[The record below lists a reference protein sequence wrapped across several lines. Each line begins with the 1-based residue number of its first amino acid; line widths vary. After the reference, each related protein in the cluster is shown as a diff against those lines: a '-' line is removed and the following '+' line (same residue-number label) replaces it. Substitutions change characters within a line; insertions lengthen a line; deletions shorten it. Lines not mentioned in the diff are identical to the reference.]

1 MLLLRLRLPRDLVVR
16 LRPLRLV
23 LLTMLAFLALELV
36 LELLLLL
43 C

>member
-1 MLLLRLRLPRDLVVR
+1 MLLLRLRLLRDLVPR
-16 LRPLRLV
+16 LRPQRLA
-23 LLTMLAFLALELV
+23 LLTMLAFLALVLV